1 MNRPKRPG
9 PGSRPGRKPDA
20 PRSNDRPK
28 RDERKGPP
36 ARDDRKSASPRKERD
51 ERGPGRGGPKRA
63 DRTDRTDRTDRK
75 GPPKRDDR
83 KGPPARDERRP
94 TAAAPKSVRGPKGAK
109 GLVTPRG
116 PKREK
121 SSDDRFEFEYE
132 PKGKAPKSAGPRRPA
147 VMPTGAKSIGPR
159 TARPAKRTRTER
171 TYDPPSAE
179 ISKIPLVRGE
189 WLYTTR
195 AGYEVDVLEELKI
208 AHRGEGAR
216 VIAPSLIASPKEYV
230 DCAFARQAMPA
241 QTIVKADNALALDRA
256 VTAALRDRMQD
267 QLDKKWALHVW
278 FPDSEE
284 GNKMARVADVLER
297 TVPLQANALDVKWAS
312 QRLDSAR
319 LVRDAGG
326 ILAQVC
332 VLSATRAII
341 SATPAVEAHSLHA
354 GGRARMRVDN
364 DAPSRAAM
372 KLEEALDWFGAAPS
386 RGDQCVDLGA
396 APGGWTHVLL
406 ARGAK
411 VLAVDPGAMA
421 PALAKNKNLEHIR
434 GSAFEVEPESPVD
447 WLFCDMVW
455 RPLEVA
461 AMLAKWGRR
470 GWASMLV
477 ANIKLPMKQKA
488 EFVKRVLEILREG
501 GWHRARARQL
511 YHDREEVTV
520 CAHRK

>member
-9 PGSRPGRKPDA
+9 PPARPGSKPADRRRAKPTDA
-20 PRSNDRPK
+20 
-28 RDERKGPP
+28 
-36 ARDDRKSASPRKERD
+36 
-51 ERGPGRGGPKRA
+51 GPKRPSKPGKPRS
-63 DRTDRTDRTDRK
+63 DRSEASDRRDRSDRPDRSDRSDRK
-75 GPPKRDDR
+75 KRPERADARKPSGPSDR
-83 KGPPARDERRP
+83 KRTHGEGKPRAHAEEGRPERPFKRGPIKSKPRSADGKPEKRGKDRRERRELP
-94 TAAAPKSVRGPKGAK
+94 
-109 GLVTPRG
+109 
-116 PKREK
+116 
-121 SSDDRFEFEYE
+121 
-132 PKGKAPKSAGPRRPA
+132 
-147 VMPTGAKSIGPR
+147 
-159 TARPAKRTRTER
+159 
-171 TYDPPSAE
+171 PPSAA
-179 ISKIPLVRGE
+179 ISNIPLVKGE

-195 AGYEVDVLEELKI
+195 ASYEQDLLDELRV

-241 QTIVKADNALALDRA
+241 RGIIKAEKAIELDRA
-256 VTAALRDRMQD
+256 VTAALREMMREQT
-267 QLDKKWALHVW
+267 DKKWALHVW

-284 GNKMARVADVLER
+284 GNKNARIADVLER
-297 TVPLQANALDVKWAS
+297 TVPSQANALDVQWAS
-312 QRLDSAR
+312 RRVDSAR
-319 LVRDAGG
+319 IARDAGG
-326 ILAQVC
+326 LLAQVC
-332 VLSATRAII
+332 VLGPTRAII
-341 SATPAVEAHSLHA
+341 SVTPAVDAHSLHA

-364 DAPSRAAM
+364 EAPSRAAM

-406 ARGAK
+406 QRGAH

-434 GSAFEVEPESPVD
+434 GSAFEIEPENPVD

-461 AMLAKWGRR
+461 AMLAKWARR

-488 EFVKRVLEILREG
+488 EFVKRILDILRDG
-501 GWHRARARQL
+501 GWHRVRARQL

>member
-28 RDERKGPP
+28 RD
-36 ARDDRKSASPRKERD
+36 DRKSASPRKERD
-51 ERGPGRGGPKRA
+51 ERGPARGAPKR
-63 DRTDRTDRTDRK
+63 DDRK

-83 KGPPARDERRP
+83 KGPPKRDDRKAAPARDERTGPTARDERRP
-94 TAAAPKSVRGPKGAK
+94 SARGPRGAK
-109 GLVTPRG
+109 GLVTPKG

-121 SSDDRFEFEYE
+121 SSDDRFEFDYDER
-132 PKGKAPKSAGPRRPA
+132 PKGKPTKSAGPRRPA
-147 VMPTGAKSIGPR
+147 VMPTGAKAVGPR

-195 AGYEVDVLEELKI
+195 AGYEVDVLEELEL

-241 QTIVKADNALALDRA
+241 QTIVKAESALALDRA
-256 VTAALRDRMQD
+256 VTAALRERMQD
-267 QLDKKWALHVW
+267 HLDKKWALHVL

-326 ILAQVC
+326 LLAQVC

-354 GGRARMRVDN
+354 GGRARMRVDSE
-364 DAPSRAAM
+364 APSRAAM

-501 GWHRARARQL
+501 GWYRVRARQL

>member
-9 PGSRPGRKPDA
+9 PPARPGSKPADRRRAKPNDGPSRPSDGRPKKPGKPRDDEGRGRKDSKS
-20 PRSNDRPK
+20 R
-28 RDERKGPP
+28 P
-36 ARDDRKSASPRKERD
+36 ARADKPARPDRS
-51 ERGPGRGGPKRA
+51 
-63 DRTDRTDRTDRK
+63 DRTDRSDRSDRSTRADKPARAEHRKPSPSTRSADAPRKEGKDRK
-75 GPPKRDDR
+75 NRKERPKL
-83 KGPPARDERRP
+83 PA
-94 TAAAPKSVRGPKGAK
+94 
-109 GLVTPRG
+109 
-116 PKREK
+116 
-121 SSDDRFEFEYE
+121 
-132 PKGKAPKSAGPRRPA
+132 
-147 VMPTGAKSIGPR
+147 
-159 TARPAKRTRTER
+159 
-171 TYDPPSAE
+171 PSAA
-179 ISKIPLVRGE
+179 ISTIPLVKGE

-195 AGYEVDVLEELKI
+195 AGYEQDLLDELRV

-241 QTIVKADNALALDRA
+241 RGIIKAEKAIELDRA
-256 VTAALRDRMQD
+256 VTAALREMMRD
-267 QLDKKWALHVW
+267 QTDKKWALHVW

-284 GNKMARVADVLER
+284 GNKNARIADVLER
-297 TVPLQANALDVKWAS
+297 TVPSQANALDVQWAA
-312 QRLDSAR
+312 RRVDSAR
-319 LVRDAGG
+319 IARDAGG
-326 ILAQVC
+326 LLAQVC
-332 VLSATRAII
+332 VLGPTRAII
-341 SATPAVEAHSLHA
+341 SVTSAVEAHSLHA
-354 GGRARMRVDN
+354 GGRARMRVDSE
-364 DAPSRAAM
+364 APSRAAM

-406 ARGAK
+406 QRGAH

-434 GSAFEVEPESPVD
+434 GSAFEIEPESPVD

-461 AMLAKWGRR
+461 AMLAKWARR

-488 EFVKRVLEILREG
+488 EFVKRILEILRDG
-501 GWHRARARQL
+501 GWHRVRARQL

>member
-9 PGSRPGRKPDA
+9 TSARPRSKPADRRRAKPHDA
-20 PRSNDRPK
+20 PARPSDAHPK
-28 RDERKGPP
+28 KPGKLRDDERKDGKRRNV
-36 ARDDRKSASPRKERD
+36 RDDRKARPTRSDRSDRTASADRSDRSDRPSRPTRTDKLSPGEHRKPAGSTARARSGEVPRKE
-51 ERGPGRGGPKRA
+51 GR
-63 DRTDRTDRTDRK
+63 DRK
-75 GPPKRDDR
+75 DRRERPKL
-83 KGPPARDERRP
+83 PA
-94 TAAAPKSVRGPKGAK
+94 
-109 GLVTPRG
+109 
-116 PKREK
+116 
-121 SSDDRFEFEYE
+121 
-132 PKGKAPKSAGPRRPA
+132 
-147 VMPTGAKSIGPR
+147 
-159 TARPAKRTRTER
+159 
-171 TYDPPSAE
+171 PSAA
-179 ISKIPLVRGE
+179 ISTIPLVKGE

-195 AGYEVDVLEELKI
+195 AGYEQDLLDELRI
-208 AHRGEGAR
+208 AHREEGAR

-241 QTIVKADNALALDRA
+241 RGIIKAEKAIALDRA
-256 VTAALRDRMQD
+256 VTAALREMMREQT
-267 QLDKKWALHVW
+267 DKKWALHVW

-284 GNKMARVADVLER
+284 GNKNARIADVLER
-297 TVPLQANALDVKWAS
+297 TVPSQANALDVQWAAR
-312 QRLDSAR
+312 QVDSAR
-319 LVRDAGG
+319 IARDAGG
-326 ILAQVC
+326 LLAQVC
-332 VLSATRAII
+332 VLGPTRAII
-341 SATPAVEAHSLHA
+341 SVTPAVEAHSLHA

-386 RGDQCVDLGA
+386 RGDRCVDLGA

-406 ARGAK
+406 QRGAH

-421 PALAKNKNLEHIR
+421 PALAKHKNLEHIR
-434 GSAFEVEPESPVD
+434 GSAFEIEPESPVD

-461 AMLAKWGRR
+461 AMLAKWARR

-488 EFVKRVLEILREG
+488 EFVKRILEILRDG
-501 GWHRARARQL
+501 GWHRVRARQL